1 MGYAFCCAHKPL
13 VEDDSSHAKEKW
25 QEKEHEGGLWSPLHK
40 LFCCSNLVLLVVFRK
55 NVWRDTWCAT

>member
-1 MGYAFCCAHKPL
+1 MGYAFCCANKPL

-25 QEKEHEGGLWSPLHK
+25 QEKEHEGGLWSPLHN
-40 LFCCSNLVLLVVFRK
+40 LFCFNLVLLVVIRK